1 MTTKRLVL
9 MASSLAALLLTPAQ
23 ARADFLLSPY
33 IGGNVGGDTVQ
44 TQTNFGVS
52 VAWMGARIIGWQFD
66 AGWAPDFFDLG
77 EPAGSALINKS
88 SVSTYMFNVIL
99 GAPVSGTSGRSV
111 RPYGSAG
118 IGAIHT
124 KVGSDLG
131 LVDQHNTD
139 FGWNAGAGT
148 MGFFSPHVGV
158 QGDVRYFQ
166 DLQNSLKGSKTLP
179 DIGRFRF
186 WRITGGVVLRFGGQ

>member
-1 MTTKRLVL
+1 M
-9 MASSLAALLLTPAQ
+9 
-23 ARADFLLSPY
+23 
-33 IGGNVGGDTVQ
+33 
-44 TQTNFGVS
+44 
-52 VAWMGARIIGWQFD
+52 
-66 AGWAPDFFDLG
+66 
-77 EPAGSALINKS
+77 
-88 SVSTYMFNVIL
+88 VSTYMFNVIL

-124 KVGSDLG
+124 RVGSDLG
-131 LVDQHNTD
+131 LVDVSNTD

-166 DLQNSLKGSKTLP
+166 SLQNDLKDSTVLV
-179 DIGRFRF
+179 DVGRFRF
-186 WRITGGVVLRFGGQ
+186 WRVTGGIVIRFGAQ